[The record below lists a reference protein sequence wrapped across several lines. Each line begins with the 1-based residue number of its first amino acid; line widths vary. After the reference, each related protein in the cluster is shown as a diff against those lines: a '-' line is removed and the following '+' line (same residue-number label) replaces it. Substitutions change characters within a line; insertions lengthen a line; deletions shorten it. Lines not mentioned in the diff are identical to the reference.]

1 MGKVWHVSIP
11 RSLEPINNVRSFLLI
26 LTPSLED
33 GEDVE
38 RATEAPDVNFEM
50 AAPAGKYEN
59 REWNPVAFGLRDRR
73 HRQRGYAVVSS
84 TIILLMQKKPEASED
99 QRALKKVG

>member
-50 AAPAGKYEN
+50 AAPAGKYETGN
-59 REWNPVAFGLRDRR
+59 GTRWRLDYEIGGIGRGDMRWCRLR
-73 HRQRGYAVVSS
+73 SCC
-84 TIILLMQKKPEASED
+84 
-99 QRALKKVG
+99 